1 MRNQPIAATPWEVEA
16 TRRREVI
23 AADFGA
29 RRQPL
34 AETPRSEHRMG
45 PVRRLVSWI
54 SALTQTDSGPS
65 TTRVSSTNHGDRTAG
80 CRPGVQAV
88 EPGS

>member
-16 TRRREVI
+16 SRRREVI

-29 RRQPL
+29 GRQPL
-34 AETPRSEHRMG
+34 TERSRSDRRVG
-45 PVRRLVSWI
+45 LVPRLVSRI
-54 SALTQTDSGPS
+54 SALTQTDIDPS
-65 TTRVSSTNHGDRTAG
+65 TSRVSSTNHGDRTAG